1 MNNIPGMNECGDC
14 GKSNAS
20 VVYPPRQTR
29 IYSRLFYTPVFYT
42 PLYMLCTPLYICS
55 IHPCVC
61 SIHPCMLYMLY
72 TPLYMLYTPLYM
84 LYLPRACIR
93 HTQPSIYY
101 VTACTNCVSWNVN
114 MLSVFL
120 FVSPVWQ
127 RGQPT
132 IVSQSLQFKCFLC
145 DLLYVAHILGRV
157 GLTLIGEYFE
167 PPRSLLGIS
176 IRSDAI

>member
-1 MNNIPGMNECGDC
+1 MNDCGDC

-42 PLYMLCTPLYICS
+42 PLYML
-55 IHPCVC
+55 
-61 SIHPCMLYMLY
+61 Y
-72 TPLYMLYTPLYM
+72 TPLCMLCTVYSVHPCTYALYTLVYALYTVVYA
-84 LYLPRACIR
+84 LPTPSLHQTYTAVYLLCHSVHKLRFVECK
-93 HTQPSIYY
+93 H
-101 VTACTNCVSWNVN
+101 VF
-114 MLSVFL
+114 SVF
-120 FVSPVWQ
+120 VCISCVA

-132 IVSQSLQFKCFLC
+132 IVSQSLQIKCFLC
-145 DLLYVAHILGRV
+145 DLLYVAHTLGRV